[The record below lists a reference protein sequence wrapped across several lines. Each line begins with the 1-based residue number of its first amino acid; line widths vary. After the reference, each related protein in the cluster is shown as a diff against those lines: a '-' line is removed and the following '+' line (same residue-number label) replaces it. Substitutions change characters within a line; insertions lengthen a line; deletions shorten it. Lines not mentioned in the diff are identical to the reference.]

1 MLFYLVAVTFLHSIF
16 SGKKTTIKKNDKGH
30 IVELKWLED
39 YLALAKNGSFSKA
52 AEARFVTQPAFS
64 RRIRSLENWL
74 GVSLVDRAQYPT
86 SFTEAGKAFLEQ
98 AESLKNQIY
107 ASRNQLTCLVNDQA
121 EIVVMSQH
129 SLAVS
134 FMPDW
139 LKEIEPIMGDTL
151 IRVNTYNLH
160 DSLESFLAGTGD
172 FLLCFSSPSIL
183 KQLDR
188 DDIECLQVAT
198 DRIVP
203 VTAVKPNGEPVYD
216 TEQSHLRLV
225 TYPKDSFLGCLIAPV
240 CSLNPKSGLTLQ
252 KVCENALA
260 EGLKALVMKGYGMA
274 WLPQSLVKKELD
286 EKSMAIL
293 AEPLQ
298 SIDLNINIY
307 RRKGNPTAIS
317 SRFWQHLLT
326 HSTARI

>member
-1 MLFYLVAVTFLHSIF
+1 MLFYLVAVTFLHSKI
-16 SGKKTTIKKNDKGH
+16 INEKGQF
-30 IVELKWLED
+30 VELKWLED
-39 YLALAKNGSFSKA
+39 YLALAKHGSFSKA

-86 SFTEAGKAFLEQ
+86 SLTEAGKAFLEQ
-98 AESLKNQIY
+98 AESIKSQIY
-107 ASRNQLTCLVNDQA
+107 ASRHQLTCLVNENA

-134 FMPDW
+134 FVPDW
-139 LKEIEPIMGDTL
+139 LEQIEPLMGDSL
-151 IRVNTYNLH
+151 IRVNTDNLH

-172 FLLCFSSPSIL
+172 FLLCFSAPDIM

-203 VTAVKPNGEPVYD
+203 VTAVQPDG
-216 TEQSHLRLV
+216 QSVFNVSQDRLRLV
-225 TYPKDSFLGCLIAPV
+225 SYPKESFLGRLIAPV
-240 CSLNPKSGLTLQ
+240 CLLDQQSGVVLH

-260 EGLKALVMKGYGMA
+260 EGLKALVVKGYGIA
-274 WLPQSLVKKELD
+274 WLPQSLVRKELN
-286 EKSMAIL
+286 EGSMAIL
-293 AEPLQ
+293 PAPLQ

-307 RRKGNPTAIS
+307 RRKGKFTAIS
-317 SRFWQHLLT
+317 DRFWRYLLGFYCD
-326 HSTARI
+326 

>member
-1 MLFYLVAVTFLHSIF
+1 M
-16 SGKKTTIKKNDKGH
+16 
-30 IVELKWLED
+30 ELKWLED
-39 YLALAKNGSFSKA
+39 YLALAKHGSFSKA

-86 SFTEAGKAFLEQ
+86 SLTDAGKAFLEQ

-139 LKEIEPIMGDTL
+139 LEQIEPMMGDTL
-151 IRVNTYNLH
+151 IRVNTDNLH

-172 FLLCFSSPSIL
+172 FLLCFSSPEIL

-188 DDIECLQVAT
+188 DDVECLKVAT

-203 VTAVKPNGEPVYD
+203 VTAVSAHGEPIYS
-216 TEQSHLRLV
+216 TNQSSLRLV
-225 TYPKDSFLGCLIAPV
+225 TYPKDSFLGRLIAPV
-240 CSLNPKSGLTLQ
+240 CSPNPKSGLTMQ

-260 EGLKALVMKGYGMA
+260 EGLKALVIKGYGVA

-286 EKSMAIL
+286 EHTMAIL
-293 AEPLQ
+293 PEPLQ

-307 RRKGNPTAIS
+307 RLKGKPSAVS
-317 SRFWQHLLT
+317 ARFWQYLLT
-326 HSTARI
+326 QYTDNA